1 MDTAIIVASISAF
14 ASFIAIYLSAM
25 KENFALKQKIQRE
38 RLDNFYIPF
47 YQMYCRGLLDTNNL
61 STMGFENRGKF
72 LDLMNKNIV
81 FMGRKSQAL
90 YPEYYRAFLNMLEA
104 DNGNSQYPLKEC
116 QNNFDDIF
124 DKLAKTVFN
133 EYKRILRK
141 SYLPVPS
148 IKSK

>member
-1 MDTAIIVASISAF
+1 MDTAIIVASISAS

-61 STMGFENRGKF
+61 STMGFESRGKF
-72 LDLMNKNIV
+72 LDLMSKNIV
-81 FMGRKSQAL
+81 FMGRKSQSL
-90 YPEYYRAFLNMLEA
+90 YPEYYKAFLNMLEA
-104 DNGNSQYPLKEC
+104 DDGNPQYPLEEC
-116 QNNFDDIF
+116 QNNFDYVF

-133 EYKRILRK
+133 EYRRILKK

-148 IKSK
+148 MKSK